1 MKKFILL
8 VTVLYFFLASVLLLR
23 QASYG
28 ATVKTKGQVCVTI
41 VAPEIVPEPNAIVY
55 TEVGATLQVVF

>member
-8 VTVLYFFLASVLLLR
+8 VTVLYLFFASILLLR

-28 ATVKTKGQVCVTI
+28 ATVKAKGYVTVTI
-41 VAPEIVPEPNAIVY
+41 VAPETVPEPNAIVY
-55 TEVGATLQVVF
+55 TEVGKTLQVVF

>member
-8 VTVLYFFLASVLLLR
+8 VTVLYFFFASILLLK

-28 ATVKTKGQVCVTI
+28 ATVKATGQVCVTI
-41 VAPEIVPEPNAIVY
+41 VAPETVPELNTIVY
-55 TEVGATLQVVF
+55 TEIGKTLQVVF